1 MAEPVALNHG
11 DRLLVGT
18 HHYYLYVDP
27 EINPD
32 EVYDWGEAMKEANAD
47 QMRMLDQDNGEL
59 EKIKQ

>member
-1 MAEPVALNHG
+1 M
-11 DRLLVGT
+11 GT

-47 QMRMLDQDNGEL
+47 QMKMLDQDNGEL